1 MTGEMDMLRW
11 RVLRAFGVAPWSEDA
26 AKLTDEMCLE
36 YAVMLDMESESGNS
50 AAFDGEA
57 FDAIKAGEVTVDIT
71 GNAPRD
77 KRDVSAMSD
86 YIEREMRIRDTG
98 FAVY

>member
-36 YAVMLDMESESGNS
+36 YAVMLDMESESGDS
-50 AAFDGEA
+50 AAFDGETFEA
-57 FDAIKAGEVTVDIT
+57 MEAGEVTADIRET
-71 GNAPRD
+71 APIS

>member
-36 YAVMLDMESESGNS
+36 YAEMLDMESESGDS
-50 AAFDGEA
+50 AAFDGETFEA
-57 FDAIKAGEVTVDIT
+57 MEAGEVTEDIRE
-71 GNAPRD
+71 NASRD

-98 FAVY
+98 FAIY

>member
-1 MTGEMDMLRW
+1 MMGEMDMLRW

-36 YAVMLDMESESGNS
+36 YAAMLDMESENGDSAVFDE
-50 AAFDGEA
+50 AAFEA
-57 FDAIKAGEVTVDIT
+57 MEAGEVTVDIT
-71 GNAPRD
+71 GNAPRG